1 MHITNMH
8 ITKMHITNTI
18 IITLYII
25 YKLIII
31 IVKWTNPFY
40 ILLTPFAYI
49 ARLYHQVPI
58 LIKANSRKEQMSSYN
73 KYNIVAL
80 PSDSNFVQDKW
91 QSFQYVEFNFPEGSV
106 IDKYRARLDT
116 WSMKNF
122 KCKANFIEH
131 EGTAKEYI
139 ETIIR
144 KKPSQVIINT
154 THLII
159 YFKNK
164 ISIFIDHYFCDGLI
178 IADFLKHL
186 FSEDNISTIK
196 FPKYISYPF
205 ISDYRAIEYIARMS
219 IQNIKYPSL
228 INSIGEKTYLMSKI
242 FKKTDE
248 LPWNRWT
255 IYALGIYYIYEALPQ
270 DVDYLRIGLTVGFD
284 TDTTFGNNRIGLII
298 VIIKRTPVNLS
309 QNEKILHYM
318 EQFKN
323 QRLAHYSDALTCYD
337 IIRSY
342 NITYIRSSKMK
353 HIIDIYFT
361 SFFFKEGTPQYSGG
375 VGGFIG
381 KINKNEYTYISAM
394 SYGPTAHFTYV
405 TNWKQLKLADLTS
418 SGLSLEHEFD
428 NNDPNTF

>member
-1 MHITNMH
+1 MI
-8 ITKMHITNTI
+8 IKQLFI
-18 IITLYII
+18 IIFEYLFIT
-25 YKLIII
+25 
-31 IVKWTNPFY
+31 IVKWTNPLY

-49 ARLYHQVPI
+49 ARLCHQLPI

-91 QSFQYVEFNFPEGSV
+91 QSFQYMEFNFPEGSV
-106 IDKYRARLDT
+106 IDKYRGHIDT

-122 KCKANFIEH
+122 KCKANFIEN

-144 KKPSQVIINT
+144 KKPSQVIINAP
-154 THLII
+154 HLIV

-164 ISIFIDHYFCDGLI
+164 ISVFIDHYFCDGLI
-178 IADFLKHL
+178 LADFLKHL
-186 FSEDNISTIK
+186 FSEDNISTIT

-205 ISDYRAIEYIARMS
+205 ISDYRAIEFLARMS

-242 FKKTDE
+242 FKKNDE

-298 VIIKRTPVNLS
+298 VIIKRPPVNLS
-309 QNEKILHYM
+309 QNEKILNYM

-323 QRLAHYSDALTCYD
+323 QTLAHRSDALTCYD

-342 NITYIRSSKMK
+342 NMTYIRSSKMK
-353 HIIDIYFT
+353 RIIDIYFT
-361 SFFFKEGTPQYSGG
+361 SLFFKEGTPQSSGG

-381 KINKNEYTYISAM
+381 KINNNEYMYISAM

-405 TNWKQLKLADLTS
+405 TNWKQLNLNKLTS
-418 SGLSLEHEFD
+418 NGLTMEYEFD
-428 NNDPNTF
+428 NNDPNQY

>member
-1 MHITNMH
+1 MI
-8 ITKMHITNTI
+8 IKQLFI
-18 IITLYII
+18 IIFEYLFIT
-25 YKLIII
+25 
-31 IVKWTNPFY
+31 IVKWTNPLY

-49 ARLYHQVPI
+49 ARLCHQLPI

-91 QSFQYVEFNFPEGSV
+91 QSFQYMEFNFPEGSV
-106 IDKYRARLDT
+106 IDKYRGHIDT

-122 KCKANFIEH
+122 KCKANFIEN

-144 KKPSQVIINT
+144 KKPSRVIINAP
-154 THLII
+154 HLIVF
-159 YFKNK
+159 FKNK
-164 ISIFIDHYFCDGLI
+164 ISVFIDHYFCDGLI
-178 IADFLKHL
+178 LADFLKHL
-186 FSEDNISTIK
+186 FSEDNISTIT

-205 ISDYRAIEYIARMS
+205 ISDYRAIEFLARMS

-228 INSIGEKTYLMSKI
+228 INGIGEKTYLMSKI
-242 FKKTDE
+242 FKKNDE

-255 IYALGIYYIYEALPQ
+255 IYALGIYYIYDALPQ

-298 VIIKRTPVNLS
+298 VIIKRPPVNLS
-309 QNEKILHYM
+309 QNEKIFNYM

-323 QRLAHYSDALTCYD
+323 QTLAHRSDALTCYD

-342 NITYIRSSKMK
+342 NMTYIRSSKMK
-353 HIIDIYFT
+353 RIIDIYFT
-361 SFFFKEGTPQYSGG
+361 SLFFKEGTPQSSGG

-381 KINKNEYTYISAM
+381 KINNNEYMYISAM

-405 TNWKQLKLADLTS
+405 TNWKQLNLNKLTS
-418 SGLSLEHEFD
+418 NGLTMEYEFD
-428 NNDPNTF
+428 NNYPNQY

>member
-1 MHITNMH
+1 MI
-8 ITKMHITNTI
+8 IKQLFI
-18 IITLYII
+18 IIFEYLFIT
-25 YKLIII
+25 
-31 IVKWTNPFY
+31 IVKWTNPLY

-49 ARLYHQVPI
+49 ARLCHQLPI

-91 QSFQYVEFNFPEGSV
+91 QSFQYMEFNFPEGSV
-106 IDKYRARLDT
+106 IDKYRVHLDT
-116 WSMKNF
+116 WSMTNF
-122 KCKANFIEH
+122 KCKANFIEY

-144 KKPSQVIINT
+144 KKPSQVIINAP
-154 THLII
+154 HLIV

-164 ISIFIDHYFCDGLI
+164 ISVFIDHYFCDGLI
-178 IADFLKHL
+178 LADFLKHL
-186 FSEDNISTIK
+186 FSEDNISTIT

-205 ISDYRAIEYIARMS
+205 ISDYRAIEFLARTS

-228 INSIGEKTYLMSKI
+228 INGIGEKTYLMSKI
-242 FKKTDE
+242 FKKNDE

-255 IYALGIYYIYEALPQ
+255 IYALGIYYIYDALPQ

-298 VIIKRTPVNLS
+298 VIIKRPPVNLS
-309 QNEKILHYM
+309 QNEKIFNYM

-323 QRLAHYSDALTCYD
+323 QTLAHRSDALTCYD

-342 NITYIRSSKMK
+342 NMTYIRSSKMK
-353 HIIDIYFT
+353 RIIDIYFT
-361 SFFFKEGTPQYSGG
+361 SLFFKEGTPQSSGG

-381 KINKNEYTYISAM
+381 KINNNEYMYISAM

-405 TNWKQLKLADLTS
+405 TNWKQLNLNKLTS
-418 SGLSLEHEFD
+418 NGLTMEYEFD
-428 NNDPNTF
+428 NNDPNQY